1 MIHKEYSKV
10 YKLDLPPLDQIIKT
24 KIKMWAN
31 LWALDEPLTFEE
43 HLEADKCIKES
54 LGAKPKTDREYVR
67 SIIYES
73 KLKEHMLHYNH
84 LDKVNAAIGTKQPYR
99 KTDILNEFHEG
110 LVNSIP
116 HNFDPYDELASDLD
130 AYSEIFGEPVV
141 PIIGVMRNSTDK
153 LASMPP
159 HYDKVKGASVNIVI
173 ELGGSNVRTVLY
185 EDARTENFEDPF
197 IKKISDCVPIA
208 SYKLPKEE
216 WHLFNTQRLHSVE
229 NIETRRITVSLMP
242 ESAPTIEQFF
252 NKYNYLIK
260 EAL

>member
-10 YKLDLPPLDQIIKT
+10 YKLDLPPLDQVIKT

-43 HLEADKCIKES
+43 HTEADKCIADS
-54 LGAKPKTDREYVR
+54 LGAKPKSQQEYNKSVGDIGRRE
-67 SIIYES
+67 
-73 KLKEHMLHYNH
+73 
-84 LDKVNAAIGTKQPYR
+84 DQAYR
-99 KTDILNEFHEG
+99 KTDYINNFNNG
-110 LVNSIP
+110 LVNCVA
-116 HNFDPYDELASDLD
+116 HNFDPYDELAPELD
-130 AYSEIFGEPVV
+130 VYSKIFGEPVV
-141 PIIGVMRNSTDK
+141 PIVGVMRNPTDK
-153 LASMPP
+153 LASFPP

-216 WHLFNTQRLHSVE
+216 WYLFNTQRLHSVE
-229 NIETRRITVSLMP
+229 NIETRRIAVSLMP

>member
-10 YKLDLPPLDQIIKT
+10 YKLDLPPLDPIIKT

-31 LWALDEPLTFEE
+31 LWALDKPLTFEE
-43 HLEADKCIKES
+43 HTAADKCIADS
-54 LGAKPKTDREYVR
+54 LGAKPKSQEEYNKSVG
-67 SIIYES
+67 
-73 KLKEHMLHYNH
+73 
-84 LDKVNAAIGTKQPYR
+84 DIGRRVDQAFR
-99 KTDILNEFHEG
+99 KTNYINNFNNG
-110 LVNSIP
+110 LVNCVA
-116 HNFDPYDELASDLD
+116 HNFDPYDELASELD
-130 AYSEIFGEPVV
+130 AYSEIFSEPVV
-141 PIIGVMRNSTDK
+141 PIVGVMRNPTDK
-153 LASMPP
+153 LASFPP
-159 HYDKVKGASVNIVI
+159 HYDKVKAASINIVI

-229 NIETRRITVSLMP
+229 NIETRRVTVSLMP

>member
-54 LGAKPKTDREYVR
+54 LGSKPKTHQEYNK
-67 SIIYES
+67 SIGS
-73 KLKEHMLHYNH
+73 
-84 LDKVNAAIGTKQPYR
+84 DKIITNAYR
-99 KTDILNEFHEG
+99 KTDYINDFNDG
-110 LVNSIP
+110 LVNCVA
-116 HNFDPYDELASDLD
+116 HNFDPYDELAPELD
-130 AYSEIFGEPVV
+130 IYSKIFGEPVV

-153 LASMPP
+153 LASFPP

-197 IKKISDCVPIA
+197 IKKISDCIPIA

-216 WHLFNTQRLHSVE
+216 LSLIHISE
-229 NIETRRITVSLMP
+229 PTRP
-242 ESAPTIEQFF
+242 
-252 NKYNYLIK
+252 Y
-260 EAL
+260 

>member
-1 MIHKEYSKV
+1 M
-10 YKLDLPPLDQIIKT
+10 
-24 KIKMWAN
+24 
-31 LWALDEPLTFEE
+31 
-43 HLEADKCIKES
+43 
-54 LGAKPKTDREYVR
+54 
-67 SIIYES
+67 
-73 KLKEHMLHYNH
+73 
-84 LDKVNAAIGTKQPYR
+84 
-99 KTDILNEFHEG
+99 
-110 LVNSIP
+110 
-116 HNFDPYDELASDLD
+116 
-130 AYSEIFGEPVV
+130 
-141 PIIGVMRNSTDK
+141 PIVGVMRNPTDK
-153 LASMPP
+153 LASFPP
-159 HYDKVKGASVNIVI
+159 HYDKVKAASINIVI

-229 NIETRRITVSLMP
+229 NIETRRVTVSLMP